1 MRPVQAWARKKRIEF
16 FVPYISPN
24 DRVLEIGPGEGW
36 FRNTVEKL
44 MPVNYVTIDTDAAA
58 DIEGDIKQWPSYG
71 LQAGSF
77 EVIVAFEVVEHV
89 DCLRECYDLLKPGGL
104 LLVTTPMP
112 HADWL
117 LKILEAVWLTQKRT
131 SPHSNLVYLQTIPGF
146 TKQRGRTVFG
156 IGQWGV
162 FRKTGTESIAGI
174 ERSR

>member
-1 MRPVQAWARKKRIEF
+1 MRPLQAWARKKRIEF

-44 MPVNYVTIDTDAAA
+44 MSVDYVTVDTDAAA
-58 DIEGDIKQWPSYG
+58 DIERDIKQWPTYN

-77 EVIVAFEVVEHV
+77 EVVVAFEVVEHV
-89 DCLRECYDLLKPGGL
+89 DCLKECYDLLKPGGL
-104 LLVTTPMP
+104 LLLTTPLP

-117 LKILEAVWLTQKRT
+117 LKILEALWLTQKRT
-131 SPHSNLVYLQTIPGF
+131 SAHSNLIYLRSIPGF
-146 TKQRGRTVFG
+146 AKQRGRTVFG

-162 FRKTGTESIAGI
+162 FRKTKAEPTARTEK
-174 ERSR
+174 SR